1 MSELVV
7 AHTRL
12 LLLEQLRMPVGLLAS
27 ALFPAISMVAFVVP
41 FAGDDPKAATMATG
55 SLMFFGAMTNSLV
68 NVSITVAQDR
78 EQAWNPYLR
87 TLPAGPLPRF
97 AGRILSTLAVTVVSV
112 VPVLLVAAFLTA
124 ATATLP
130 QLLLGLGVLLAGTV
144 PFMLM
149 GLFIAFVT
157 AAKAAIGVSQV
168 LFFPMAIVG
177 GLLLPP
183 QILPGFV
190 EVVSPFVPTR
200 GVAELLWAITA
211 GTTPNVVSLI
221 SLACWTVVLAI
232 AAAWAYRRDEGRR
245 FS

>member
-1 MSELVV
+1 MPELVA

-12 LLLEQLRMPVGLLAS
+12 FLLEQLRVPVGLLAS
-27 ALFPAISMVAFVVP
+27 SLFPAISMVAFVVP

-55 SLMFFGAMTNSLV
+55 SMMFFGAMAGALINL
-68 NVSITVAQDR
+68 SITVAQDR
-78 EQAWNPYLR
+78 ELPWNPYLR

-97 AGRILSTLAVTVVSV
+97 TGRILATLAGTLVSI
-112 VPVLLVAAFLTA
+112 VPVLLVAAFLTE
-124 ATATLP
+124 ATTTPLR
-130 QLLLGLGVLLAGTV
+130 LLLGLGALVVGVV

-149 GLFIAFVT
+149 GLFIGSVM
-157 AAKAAIGVSQV
+157 AAKGAIAASQV

-183 QILPGFV
+183 AMLPDFV
-190 EVVSPFVPTR
+190 EVISPYVPTR
-200 GVAELLWAITA
+200 GVAELLWAVTA
-211 GTTPNVVSLI
+211 GTTPNAVALI
-221 SLACWTVVLAI
+221 SLAGWTVVTAI

>member
-1 MSELVV
+1 MPELVA

-12 LLLEQLRMPVGLLAS
+12 FLLEQLRVPVGLLAS
-27 ALFPAISMVAFVVP
+27 SLFPAISMVAFVVP

-55 SLMFFGAMTNSLV
+55 SMMFFGAMAGALINL
-68 NVSITVAQDR
+68 SITVAQDR
-78 EQAWNPYLR
+78 ELPWNPYLR

-97 AGRILSTLAVTVVSV
+97 TGRILATLAGTLVSI
-112 VPVLLVAAFLTA
+112 VPVLLVAAFLTE
-124 ATATLP
+124 ATTTPLR
-130 QLLLGLGVLLAGTV
+130 LLLGLGALVVGVA

-149 GLFIAFVT
+149 GLFIGSVM
-157 AAKAAIGVSQV
+157 AAKGAIAASQV

-183 QILPGFV
+183 AMLPDFV
-190 EVVSPFVPTR
+190 EVISPYVPTR
-200 GVAELLWAITA
+200 GVAELLWAVTA
-211 GTTPNVVSLI
+211 GTTPNAVALI
-221 SLACWTVVLAI
+221 SLAGWTVVTAI

>member
-12 LLLEQLRMPVGLLAS
+12 LLLEQIRVPVGLLAS

-41 FAGDDPKAATMATG
+41 FAGDDPKAATMAMG
-55 SLMFFGAMTNSLV
+55 SLMFFGAMANSII

-97 AGRILSTLAVTVVSV
+97 TGRILSTLAVTLVSV
-112 VPVLLVAAFLTA
+112 VPVLLVGIFLTEA
-124 ATATLP
+124 SITPL

-144 PFMLM
+144 PFMLI
-149 GLFIAFVT
+149 GLFIGYMM

-183 QILPGFV
+183 QILPDFV

-200 GVAELLWAITA
+200 GVAELLWAVTA
-211 GTTPNVVSLI
+211 GTTPDVVALI